1 VTDADVRAIDPAF
14 ALGVLQSLESSSGG
28 ALPQR
33 PKGRDTVNANHLQS
47 QRFGGKLVIARREI
61 IRTAGI
67 ASLGVSSL
75 MLPSAANAASLFMD
89 VVSGF
94 DVGPLSV
101 GEEGYGGYFA
111 GVIDTRGKQSGVA
124 DYAFSSQGG
133 VSYDQGFV
141 AAPSGKRYA
150 VIVSPRSHTPT
161 TATAP
166 FWRGNDGTGFVQ
178 GLTRWDGRYATQ
190 HVIANLALANFPL
203 FRFARDVN
211 ANAFAANGSANGVTI
226 TGGAIS
232 TAAPDDGG
240 SPWYIPAMDE
250 LELLY
255 RVFKP
260 TGDQNF
266 VSAADPRGATS
277 FFWKFPGTEQSNG
290 RNPSAAVATG
300 AYTSAVPAQ
309 TSVAAFQAGGSEA
322 LGSGTAF
329 RLWSSTINDVS
340 LVSAWNQDFG
350 TAEPG
355 KQQTF
360 GTPQALQG
368 VRLIRRIEF

>member
-1 VTDADVRAIDPAF
+1 M
-14 ALGVLQSLESSSGG
+14 
-28 ALPQR
+28 
-33 PKGRDTVNANHLQS
+33 
-47 QRFGGKLVIARREI
+47 IARREI
-61 IRTAGI
+61 IRSAGV
-67 ASLGVSSL
+67 ATLGVSSV
-75 MLPSAANAASLFMD
+75 MLPAAAQAASLFMD

-101 GEEGYGGYFA
+101 GAEGYGGYFA

-124 DYAFSSQGG
+124 DYAFSAQGG

-161 TATAP
+161 TDTAP
-166 FWRGNDGTGFVQ
+166 WWRDSDGPAFVQ

-190 HVIANLALANFPL
+190 HVIDNLTLANFPL

-211 ANAFAANGSANGVTI
+211 ANAFVANGSANGVTI

-232 TAAPDDGG
+232 TAAPADGG

-260 TGDQNF
+260 TTDQNF
-266 VSAADPRGATS
+266 VSAADPRGPNSA
-277 FFWKFPGTEQSNG
+277 WWPFPGTQQSNG
-290 RNPSAAVATG
+290 RNPSASVATG
-300 AYTSAVPAQ
+300 AYTSSVPAQ
-309 TSVAAFQAGGSEA
+309 TSVAAFQAGGAEA
-322 LGSGTAF
+322 LGSGANF
-329 RLWSSTINDVS
+329 RLWSSTINNVS
-340 LVSAWNQDFG
+340 GVTAWHQDFG
-350 TAEPG
+350 TSEPG
-355 KQQTF
+355 KQGTF